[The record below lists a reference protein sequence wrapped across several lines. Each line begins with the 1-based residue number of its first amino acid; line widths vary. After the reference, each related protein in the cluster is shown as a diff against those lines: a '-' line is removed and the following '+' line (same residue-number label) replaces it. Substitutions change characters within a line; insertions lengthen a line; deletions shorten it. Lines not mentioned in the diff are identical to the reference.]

1 MRTKVRILLRLT
13 DRAEALSGLA
23 RAFFYAGARALLVSH
38 TAVYSD
44 ATAKLITGAA
54 GRMAVDKRV
63 GRAESPRQSILALI
77 DKGAAHEAHPRRRL
91 WWSARINGHSTQ
103 S

>member
-1 MRTKVRILLRLT
+1 
-13 DRAEALSGLA
+13 
-23 RAFFYAGARALLVSH
+23 
-38 TAVYSD
+38 
-44 ATAKLITGAA
+44 
-54 GRMAVDKRV
+54 MAVDKRV

>member
-23 RAFFYAGARALLVSH
+23 RAFLLFLDSH
-38 TAVYSD
+38 RAVYSD
-44 ATAKLITGAA
+44 PTAKLITGAV

-63 GRAESPRQSILALI
+63 GRAESLGSQYSR
-77 DKGAAHEAHPRRRL
+77 
-91 WWSARINGHSTQ
+91 
-103 S
+103 